1 MSSENKSLENAVIVD
16 MENQDLNESIYKAF
30 EQARILS
37 LIEKAQEIFVHI
49 PLGATFFRDGVPLEA
64 TYLNVEL
71 AEAIISVCSRK
82 PITFYEA
89 PATAHRDVKILFEKL
104 GYHELIEK
112 HSQTRVLFLEKD
124 TMDKNDIVSLNY
136 GFDYPPI
143 ELPGFLFD
151 KKNLIISFSN
161 PKAPFSEKVA
171 GFKGLPFSLS
181 GKSLIMGSTLFSKK
195 NLLHLAFSDIGLG
208 LKGYIVDALDKIYEA
223 GVTCVG
229 INGGR
234 YAGAMIEN
242 VKVTPVEWNLLTISK
257 NTAITDAVSAELM
270 GFNPQEIGY
279 FIELAQKGLIPFD
292 LSTIPVIEMG
302 NGRARIESQL
312 KENNPFLS
320 QKSPISTRQWIF
332 GLLSQMSFKDRL
344 HIMRKIM
351 PSVLRYQIGK
361 KKKQPN

>member
-1 MSSENKSLENAVIVD
+1 MSSENKSLENVVIVD
-16 MENQDLNESIYKAF
+16 IENQDLNESIHIAF
-30 EQARILS
+30 EKAGILDLIQKAR
-37 LIEKAQEIFVHI
+37 EIFVHV

-64 TYLNVEL
+64 TYLDVEL
-71 AEAIISVCSRK
+71 ADAIISVCSGK

-104 GYHELIEK
+104 GYQKLVEK
-112 HSQTRVLFLEKD
+112 HSQARVLFLEKD
-124 TMDKNDIVSLNY
+124 IMDKDDIVSLNY

-151 KKNLIISFSN
+151 RGNLIISFSN

-208 LKGYIVDALDKIYEA
+208 LRGYIVDALDKIHEA

-242 VKVTPVEWNLLTISK
+242 VRVTPVEWNVLTISK

-270 GFNPQEIGY
+270 GFNPQEIDY
-279 FIELAQKGLIPFD
+279 FIELAQRGLIPFD
-292 LSTIPVIEMG
+292 PRTIPVIEMG
-302 NGRARIESQL
+302 DGRARIGRQL

-320 QKSPISTRQWIF
+320 KGSPISTRQWIF
-332 GLLSQMSFKDRL
+332 GLLGQMSFKDRL
-344 HIMRKIM
+344 HIFRKVI
-351 PSVLRYQIGK
+351 PSIIRYKIGK
-361 KKKQPN
+361 KKN